1 MCSFVFFN
9 SRVLFKKAITTM
21 ITTYKNKLVLLI
33 GGTRLIN
40 EAVVGYFLEQGVG
53 GQVRATVVMKK
64 G

>member
-1 MCSFVFFN
+1 
-9 SRVLFKKAITTM
+9 M